1 MRLSIFLVGVM
12 CAAVAQAQIKI
23 DMKPGLWEN
32 SVKITGEGMAQMQ
45 HLYSE
50 QMKQAMEDMKKQM
63 ANMPPEQRKMMED
76 AMAASGMQVNE
87 DSIGFQDNQVT
98 ISKDGTVAKQ
108 CVTQADIDKGQLPE
122 MDENCKSTLT
132 QLDKNRFKSTH
143 ACGGENPSTME
154 AEVVFHSSTHYT
166 GQGTSRQVIHGKPVE
181 MIVNMEGK
189 WLASHCGDVKPEH

>member
-1 MRLSIFLVGVM
+1 MRLFILLAGVM
-12 CAAVAQAQIKI
+12 CAATAQAQIKI

-32 SVKITGEGMAQMQ
+32 TVKISGEGMAQMQ
-45 HLYSE
+45 NLYSE

-108 CVTQADIDKGQLPE
+108 CVTQAEIDKGQLPE
-122 MDENCKSTLT
+122 VDENCKSTLK
-132 QLDKNRFKSTH
+132 QLDKSRFKSTH
-143 ACGGENPSTME
+143 VCGGENPSTME

-166 GQGTSRQVIHGKPVE
+166 GQGTSRQVINGKPVE
-181 MIVNMEGK
+181 MTVNMEGK
-189 WLASHCGDVKPEH
+189 WLTSDCGDVKPEH